1 MKKSFYEAEINFEQF
16 RNEFP
21 HQTREFFMV
30 DAKAILQ
37 PDRDYYNS
45 LFHKEG
51 EDCYDKIRM
60 ASAAIFQPSNVEGEI
75 RS

>member
-1 MKKSFYEAEINFEQF
+1 
-16 RNEFP
+16 
-21 HQTREFFMV
+21 MV

-75 RS
+75 RSWNFHCYSLWGQQASVFQ